1 MGTLGVIQAKNGN
14 FYFKGFLKPGQR
26 MLLQLVS
33 SIQPNKFVFLIII
46 NMTFSCGRTVSVIFD
61 RSYTKIEFLL

>member
-33 SIQPNKFVFLIII
+33 SIQPNKGIESATKSNFLIPI
-46 NMTFSCGRTVSVIFD
+46 SLQPDGVG
-61 RSYTKIEFLL
+61 L